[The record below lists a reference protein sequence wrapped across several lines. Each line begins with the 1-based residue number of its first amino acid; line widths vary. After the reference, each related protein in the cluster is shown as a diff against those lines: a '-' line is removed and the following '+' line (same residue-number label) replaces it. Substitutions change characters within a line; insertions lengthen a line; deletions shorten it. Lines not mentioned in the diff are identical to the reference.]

1 MRGFFVEHIDNKSGT
16 INHVQSLNQTALIK
30 GNKMLDM
37 FQIHIKMDVNIP
49 LNPDKM
55 SSVPFV
61 VFQYKLDESKLSL
74 IFLIIDEGEQ
84 MLFSYFI
91 YTDLLHYKY
100 SDTDIVIH
108 HFTSA
113 SKPLI

>member
-1 MRGFFVEHIDNKSGT
+1 
-16 INHVQSLNQTALIK
+16 
-30 GNKMLDM
+30 M
-37 FQIHIKMDVNIP
+37 FQINTKMHVNIP

-61 VFQYKLDESKLSL
+61 VFQYELDESELSL
-74 IFLIIDEGEQ
+74 IFLILDEGEQ

-91 YTDLLHYKY
+91 YNDLLPYKY

-108 HFTSA
+108 HF
-113 SKPLI
+113 PICLIAPVLLSR

>member
-1 MRGFFVEHIDNKSGT
+1 MSSIG
-16 INHVQSLNQTALIK
+16 
-30 GNKMLDM
+30 DM
-37 FQIHIKMDVNIP
+37 FQINTKMHVNIP

-61 VFQYKLDESKLSL
+61 VFQYELDESELSL
-74 IFLIIDEGEQ
+74 IFLILDEGEQ

-108 HFTSA
+108 HFLICST
-113 SKPLI
+113 PLIKDTSVIEKC